1 MYPMDHK
8 YCRIYRF
15 QQTRTVL
22 MSFEIYMFL
31 IGIYT
36 YNIVF
41 SVAISGGT
49 GTLPIRNYAVNIAAV
64 AIEEDII
71 NSLCC

>member
-15 QQTRTVL
+15 QQTRTNVFNVTL
-22 MSFEIYMFL
+22 ADL
-31 IGIYT
+31 HVPHHGIYT

-49 GTLPIRNYAVNIAAV
+49 GTLPIRN
-64 AIEEDII
+64 
-71 NSLCC
+71 